1 MGAADHSGIKT
12 APHSTEAEQAI
23 LGALL
28 MDPTAWDRIAS
39 LIGEGDFFTL
49 DHRMIFRAFLGLIE
63 AGKAVDVVVLAE
75 SLDRAGS
82 LESVGGL
89 PYLVQLQSASTGA
102 ANIVRYAEIVSE
114 RALMRRLISATNEIA
129 DKVYAA
135 GTMAARDLLEF
146 AQARMMAIADS
157 AVQRTGG
164 LQHVGTVMAETLAH
178 IDDLMTRKAVSD
190 VTGLSTGFSK
200 LDRMTTGLQPGQLVI
215 LAARPSM
222 GKTTLA
228 MNIAEHAAMHGGA
241 RVAFFSLEMVNKQLG
256 IRMLSSAT
264 QVHQQRVRVGRVSQ
278 AEFERLHATSLKLR
292 ESKIYLD
299 DEGSISVQEIRARCR
314 RLARELGGLDLVVID
329 YLQLIEIARSTD
341 NRANDLAAVS
351 RALKTMAKELHAP
364 VIALSQL
371 NRGLENRP
379 NKRPIMSDLR
389 ESGGIEQDADVILF
403 VYRDEV
409 YHEDSPDKGITEII
423 IGKQRDGPT
432 GTVHVGFRG
441 EFVRFEDRHP
451 DAPVPSMVERANR
464 PARAKT
470 GAPRGGRE
478 ASYVDM

>member
-1 MGAADHSGIKT
+1 MADSV
-12 APHSTEAEQAI
+12 ALRVVPHSTEAEQAI

-28 MDPTAWDRIAS
+28 VDVAAWDRIAS
-39 LIGEGDFFTL
+39 LIGEADFFTL
-49 DHRMIFRAFLGLIE
+49 DHRVIFRAILGLVE
-63 AGKAVDVVVLAE
+63 AGKAVDVVVVAE
-75 SLDRAGS
+75 ALDRAGS
-82 LESVGGL
+82 LQSVGGL
-89 PYLVQLQSASTGA
+89 QYLVAIQSASTGT
-102 ANIVRYAEIVSE
+102 ANIVRYAEILSE
-114 RALMRRLISATNEIA
+114 RALSRRLIAALAEIS
-129 DKVYAA
+129 DRVYSP
-135 GTMAARDLLEF
+135 GTMGSRDLLEF

-164 LQHVGTVMAETLAH
+164 LQHVGAVMAETMAH

-190 VTGLSTGFSK
+190 VTGLATGFAK
-200 LDRMTTGLQPGQLVI
+200 LDKMTTGLQPGQLVI

-228 MNIAEHAAMHGGA
+228 MNVAEHAAMNKGA

-278 AEFERLHATSLKLR
+278 AEFERLHATSVRLR

-464 PARAKT
+464 PARAK
-470 GAPRGGRE
+470 AAPPRGGRE
-478 ASYVDM
+478 AAYVDM

>member
-1 MGAADHSGIKT
+1 MGAAMQMKT
-12 APHSTEAEQAI
+12 APHSVEAEQAI

-39 LIGEGDFFTL
+39 LVGEGDFFSL
-49 DHRMIFRAFLGLIE
+49 DHRLIFRAFLGLIE
-63 AGKAVDVVVLAE
+63 GGKAVDVVVLAE
-75 SLDRAGS
+75 SLDRTGS
-82 LESVGGL
+82 LDSVGGL
-89 PYLVQLQSASTGA
+89 PYLVQLQSSSTGA
-102 ANIVRYAEIVSE
+102 GNIVRYAEIVSE
-114 RALMRRLISATNEIA
+114 RALKRRLIATLTEVT
-129 DKVYAA
+129 DKVYSV
-135 GTMAARDLLEF
+135 GTMAARELLEF

-164 LQHVGTVMAETLAH
+164 LQHVGTVMAETIAH
-178 IDDLMTRKAVSD
+178 IDDLMTRKQVSD
-190 VTGLSTGFSK
+190 VTGLSTGFAK
-200 LDRMTTGLQPGQLVI
+200 LDKMTTGLQPGQLVI
-215 LAARPSM
+215 LAARPAM

-228 MNIAEHAAMHGGA
+228 MNIAEHAATHGGA
-241 RVAFFSLEMVNKQLG
+241 RVAFFSLEMINKQLG
-256 IRMLSSAT
+256 MRMLSRAT

-278 AEFERLHATSLKLR
+278 AEFERLHDTSVRLR
-292 ESKIYLD
+292 ETKIYLD

-329 YLQLIEIARSTD
+329 YLQLIEIVNGSD

-351 RALKTMAKELHAP
+351 RALKTLAKELHAP

-409 YHEDSPDKGITEII
+409 YHEDSPDKGIAEII

-451 DAPVPSMVERANR
+451 DAQVPSMVERANR
-464 PARAKT
+464 PQRGKT
-470 GAPRGGRE
+470 GSPRGARE
-478 ASYVDM
+478 SSYVDM